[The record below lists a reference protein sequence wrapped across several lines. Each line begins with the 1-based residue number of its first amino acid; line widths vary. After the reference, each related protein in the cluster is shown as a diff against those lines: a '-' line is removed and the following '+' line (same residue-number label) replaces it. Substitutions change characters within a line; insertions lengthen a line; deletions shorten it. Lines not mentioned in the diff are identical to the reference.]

1 MIKIKEMVDY
11 LKQEKIQMKLINLD
25 ENKLIEKIIN
35 NFENSDENSI
45 LWLNNKNIEK
55 IELINEGTVICC
67 DINMTEGL
75 KISNKLSLIIVENPK
90 KIFSII
96 MKKFFAESKIHKIE
110 IELHSKI
117 KLGKNVHIG
126 KGTILKDNCEIGDN
140 TYIGHN
146 NVILENTIIGSN
158 VSIGHN
164 NTIGEVGFGYEKDD
178 EGNYYFIPHIGN
190 VVIEDFVE
198 IGNNN
203 CIDRAVL
210 GSTILKK
217 NCKIDNL
224 VHIAHGVIIG
234 ENSLIIANSMIAG
247 SVDIGKNCWIAP
259 STSIINKLSIG
270 ENSMTGI
277 GAVVIKPIG
286 NNELHIGVPS
296 KKIRNI

>member
-234 ENSLIIANSMIAG
+234 ENSLII
-247 SVDIGKNCWIAP
+247 KPFC
-259 STSIINKLSIG
+259 SI
-270 ENSMTGI
+270 
-277 GAVVIKPIG
+277 
-286 NNELHIGVPS
+286 
-296 KKIRNI
+296 